1 VQVGGALTRHFAVN
15 DLNLPT
21 EDKTMR
27 TLTLP
32 IAFTAA
38 LTLAGCAGMSDTGRR
53 TTTGAGLGAA
63 TGALVGSF
71 SANAGKGALIGAG
84 VGALG
89 GYLYDQD
96 QKRHGN

>member
-1 VQVGGALTRHFAVN
+1 
-15 DLNLPT
+15 
-21 EDKTMR
+21 MR

-32 IAFTAA
+32 IALAA
-38 LTLAGCAGMSDTGRR
+38 VIALSGCAGMSDTGRR

-63 TGALVGSF
+63 SGALIGSF